1 MHNRSFWGP
10 FVVLLLVLAAAAAVG
25 VGAYN
30 AGVSHG
36 VAEASRTVAV
46 PVEGAARVY
55 VWPGP
60 WGGQGYGYVPFFPIV
75 AFVFVL
81 LLFRGLLM
89 RGAWHGRGRCGYGH
103 DGVPPAFEEWHRRAH
118 ERQAPPPA
126 PDRTA

>member
-10 FVVLLLVLAAAAAVG
+10 LVVLLLVLAASAAVG

-36 VAEASRTVAV
+36 FAEAGRTVAV

-60 WGGQGYGYVPFFPIV
+60 WGGHGYGYFPFFPIV

-81 LLFRGLLM
+81 LLFRGLFA
-89 RGAWHGRGRCGYGH
+89 RRAWHGRCGNGH

-118 ERQAPPPA
+118 ERQASPPA
-126 PDRTA
+126 PDKTA